1 MNETQVCLAPVTR
14 AGKKQ
19 VNRLLSRFYVIIL
32 SVCFTLTPTGHLYA
46 KNASEVQFI
55 TYPLPPFTY
64 LDNGYLSGFSIDII
78 EAMMQNTQQTAKIEM
93 YPFKR
98 AFQLI
103 KSQKNTALFLVA
115 KRPERESEMKWVG
128 PIISSGVYFYQKRD
142 SGLSLAHLEDLKRVQ
157 NIGVVQDNADHTYL
171 NAQGFT
177 NLSTDNA
184 QLQSLKM
191 LSYGRID
198 VAPMSELVMPY
209 LAQAA
214 NIDINTIERTP
225 IKLYDS
231 TLYIAFSNDTSDE
244 DIALWQQAFD
254 ELKKSGQ
261 YQAIY
266 DRYFTQEL
274 SIAQH

>member
-1 MNETQVCLAPVTR
+1 M
-14 AGKKQ
+14 
-19 VNRLLSRFYVIIL
+19 
-32 SVCFTLTPTGHLYA
+32 
-46 KNASEVQFI
+46 QFI

-274 SIAQH
+274 SIALH